1 VAYVLDK
8 DGKRTK
14 KLTVSAYGGA
24 SFAVPDALTVVK
36 DKEMRKEIVIE
47 IESVEKGILLT
58 KKTSAVPFIQSESG
72 LESDCRMF
80 RNVTWVFT
88 TNMTFSTKADE
99 YTVEKPGA
107 TVSFTKDG
115 VILKDIAKK
124 NK

>member
-1 VAYVLDK
+1 
-8 DGKRTK
+8 
-14 KLTVSAYGGA
+14 
-24 SFAVPDALTVVK
+24 
-36 DKEMRKEIVIE
+36 
-47 IESVEKGILLT
+47 
-58 KKTSAVPFIQSESG
+58 
-72 LESDCRMF
+72 MF